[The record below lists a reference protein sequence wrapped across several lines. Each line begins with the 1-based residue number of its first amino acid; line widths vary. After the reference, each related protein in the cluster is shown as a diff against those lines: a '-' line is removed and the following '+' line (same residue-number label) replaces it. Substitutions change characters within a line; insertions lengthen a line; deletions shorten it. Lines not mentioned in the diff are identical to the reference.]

1 MPLRKFFSK
10 LPKNNR
16 NILYAAISM
25 KVKWEIACDS
35 DRGLQKTQ
43 KKESVIKY

>member
-1 MPLRKFFSK
+1 MPLWKFFSK

-25 KVKWEIACDS
+25 KVMWEIACDF
-35 DRGLQKTQ
+35 DRGLQKNSE
-43 KKESVIKY
+43 KGVSY